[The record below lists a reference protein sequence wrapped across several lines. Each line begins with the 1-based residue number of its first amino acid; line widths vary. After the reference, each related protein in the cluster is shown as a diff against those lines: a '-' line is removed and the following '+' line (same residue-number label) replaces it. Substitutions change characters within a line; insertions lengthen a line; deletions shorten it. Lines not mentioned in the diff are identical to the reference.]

1 MFLSRCLT
9 GESQESQVE
18 SRERESKMIL
28 VLDLAPRWGWLDL
41 LNSVDIDRWLSDN
54 LTHWLHGSQTP
65 WLQLYYKYVI
75 AADWYLCTGL
85 FTIKSRITF
94 ILIPLVEWFRSNVAS
109 VFVITT
115 CLYCKSFVQ
124 TRICVQSSENRSRWW
139 CMKERN
145 TRTDGKWWWSSS
157 GREWLNQA
165 ILYIQQKSPTT
176 HPLPTH
182 SIVNL
187 TNLLRA

>member
-1 MFLSRCLT
+1 
-9 GESQESQVE
+9 
-18 SRERESKMIL
+18 MIL

-54 LTHWLHGSQTP
+54 LTHWHHGSQTP
-65 WLQLYYKYVI
+65 WLQLYYKYAI

-94 ILIPLVEWFRSNVAS
+94 ILIPLVEWFKSNVAS
-109 VFVITT
+109 VFVVTT
-115 CLYCKSFVQ
+115 YLTCKSLVK
-124 TRICVQSSENRSRWW
+124 TRICVQSRW

-165 ILYIQQKSPTT
+165 ILYIQQKSHTTHPPTT
-176 HPLPTH
+176 H
-182 SIVNL
+182 IVIMLNL